1 MGRRIV
7 TGVAMS
13 WFRRLRARLK
23 YRDFDAQL
31 REELD
36 VHRAMKEADL
46 RERGASAVEART
58 SASRALGNVTLAR
71 EDARGIWLAPWIESL
86 WQDAR
91 YALRSLRKSPGFALA
106 AILTLGFGIGLNV
119 SVFTVFNVL
128 ALRAWDVRDPGEI
141 VLPFARP
148 VGNRR
153 FSNWISYAE
162 YVHLRDHTQTLAA
175 LVATSGG
182 SGRVF
187 QSEGTDYDRA
197 YDYVQFQGASANFFT
212 ALGIDIVMGRGFLSG
227 EDDDGKPAPVAVVT
241 HAFWQNQLGAD
252 PHVIGRTLYI
262 GAQGRNVPV
271 TIIGVT
277 RPGFDGIDRL
287 RSVALFAPLPF
298 LLQLDPDSKDG
309 TWRPLEERVS
319 VAGRLKP
326 GISRAA
332 AEAELDALS
341 RQFNASA
348 ARESNGLVLTGT
360 RPIGQPGRTDAFL
373 PTLAGFGAAVLL
385 VLLLACANVGNL
397 QLARAFARQRELAV
411 RLSLGAART
420 RLVRQLLTEAGCV
433 ALLASITGF
442 GLAWYV
448 PNIVLRF
455 AGGSEEGLEFLPDI
469 TVFGFAM
476 LLGAGTALLFALAPA
491 LRATRATSVLA
502 LRARTDIDRSGRR
515 LRSALLAAQIAL
527 SLTLLVAA
535 GLLTRGV
542 LHAHQVDFGF
552 DASRLGVARIVVP
565 RDRYTGPALVSLKSE
580 LDARIAASGVGAT
593 AWANLEPLSDAR
605 FMADV
610 RKPEQAETWNI
621 RAFERTLSP
630 SGFGLIGLTF
640 VSGGPYSNRPESR
653 EAVVNETLARQLW
666 PGEEAVGQI
675 VVADD
680 ERYTV
685 TGVVRD
691 SYYTTPTAIG
701 PLFHRAPDVTASR
714 LVFRNDRPGAAAE
727 LQAIVQAFD
736 SRLRVTI
743 VPVTANVDAAVEH
756 RRTAAGLT
764 WAIGLLGLGLA
775 VIGVFGVFAYAVEE
789 RRREIGIRLALGAR
803 AADVFRALFD
813 VNRWSI
819 GAGLTVGVLLSAAA
833 GFVLRSYL
841 FGLSPFDP
849 VAYMAVSALM
859 GLAAI
864 VATAVPARRA
874 LRVDPAVTLKSE

>member
-1 MGRRIV
+1 MG
-7 TGVAMS
+7 
-13 WFRRLRARLK
+13 WFRRLHARIK
-23 YRDFDAQL
+23 YRNFDAEL

-46 RERGASAVEART
+46 LESGAPPAEARIG
-58 SASRALGNVTLAR
+58 AGRALGNVTRAR
-71 EDARGIWLAPWIESL
+71 EEARGVWLAPWLESL
-86 WQDAR
+86 WQDIR
-91 YALRSLRKSPGFALA
+91 YGVRSLRKSPGFALT

-128 ALRAWDVRDPGEI
+128 ALRSWDVRDPGEI
-141 VLPFARP
+141 VVPFARP
-148 VGNRR
+148 VGNRKS
-153 FSNWISYAE
+153 SNWISYAE
-162 YVHLRDHTQTLAA
+162 YVHLRDHTQTLAS

-187 QSEGTDYDRA
+187 QSGGTDYNRA
-197 YDYVQFQGASANFFT
+197 YDYVQFQGASANFFS
-212 ALGIDIVMGRGFLSG
+212 ALGIDIVMGRGFLPG
-227 EDDDGKPAPVAVVT
+227 EDDEGRPPPVAIVT
-241 HAFWQNQLGAD
+241 HAFWQNQLGGD
-252 PHVIGRTLYI
+252 PGVIGRTLRI
-262 GAQGRNVPV
+262 GVRNVPV
-271 TIIGVT
+271 TIVGVT
-277 RPGFDGIDRL
+277 RPGFDGIDHL

-326 GISRAA
+326 GISRGA

-341 RQFNASA
+341 RQFNASV

-411 RLSLGAART
+411 RLSLGAARV
-420 RLVRQLLTEAGCV
+420 RLIRQLLTEAGCV
-433 ALLASITGF
+433 ALLAAIIGF

-448 PNIVLRF
+448 PNIVLRL
-455 AGGSEEGLEFLPDI
+455 AGESEEDLVFLPDV

-476 LLGAGTALLFALAPA
+476 LLGVGTALLFALAPA
-491 LRATRATSVLA
+491 LHATRAANVLA

-515 LRSALLAAQIAL
+515 LRSVLLASQIAL
-527 SLTLLVAA
+527 SLTLLCVA

-552 DASRLGVARIVVP
+552 DASRLAVARVAVP
-565 RDRYTGPALVSLKSE
+565 RELYTRSALTSLRSE
-580 LDARIAASGVGAT
+580 LDTRLASSGVGPT

-610 RKPEQAETWNI
+610 RKPEQAETWNV

-630 SGFGLIGLTF
+630 SGFGLIGFTF

-666 PGEEAVGQI
+666 AGEDAVGRT
-675 VVADD
+675 VLADD
-680 ERYTV
+680 ERYTI

-691 SYYTTPTAIG
+691 SYYTTPATID
-701 PLFHRAPDVTASR
+701 PIFHRAPDVTASR
-714 LVFRNDRPGAAAE
+714 LLFRTDRPGAVAE
-727 LQAIVQAFD
+727 LEAIFQAID

-743 VPVTANVDAAVEH
+743 VPVTANVDSAVEH

-775 VIGVFGVFAYAVEE
+775 AIGVFGVFAYAVEE
-789 RRREIGIRLALGAR
+789 RRREIGVRLALGAR
-803 AADVFRALFD
+803 GRDVFRALFD
-813 VNRWSI
+813 VNRWSV
-819 GAGLTVGVLLSAAA
+819 GGGLAVGLLLSMAA

-841 FGLSPFDP
+841 FGLSPLDP
-849 VAYMAVSALM
+849 VAYMGVSALM
-859 GLAAI
+859 GVAAI
-864 VATAVPARRA
+864 VATAIPARRA
-874 LRVDPAVTLKSE
+874 LRVDPAMTLKSE